1 MSYKL
6 RFHEQ
11 ALKEWKK
18 LGTTLQEQ
26 FKKKLAERLEQPR
39 IPSAALSGMSDCY
52 KIKLKAAG
60 YRLVY
65 RVEDDIMYVTVIA
78 VGKRERSI
86 VYRNW
91 PPSFRRSSMPDRSSR
106 GRQQGRLSTGYP
118 MTYGKM
124 RKAGR
129 TL

>member
-39 IPSAALSGMSDCY
+39 IPSAALRD
-52 KIKLKAAG
+52 
-60 YRLVY
+60 V
-65 RVEDDIMYVTVIA
+65 
-78 VGKRERSI
+78 
-86 VYRNW
+86 
-91 PPSFRRSSMPDRSSR
+91 
-106 GRQQGRLSTGYP
+106 
-118 MTYGKM
+118 
-124 RKAGR
+124 
-129 TL
+129 